1 MKKIIEE
8 ILSLILLVLCTAL
21 GCLIGMRIWEVML

>member
-8 ILSLILLVLCTAL
+8 ILDLILLVLCTAL
-21 GCLIGMRIWEVML
+21 GCLIGMRIWETLI